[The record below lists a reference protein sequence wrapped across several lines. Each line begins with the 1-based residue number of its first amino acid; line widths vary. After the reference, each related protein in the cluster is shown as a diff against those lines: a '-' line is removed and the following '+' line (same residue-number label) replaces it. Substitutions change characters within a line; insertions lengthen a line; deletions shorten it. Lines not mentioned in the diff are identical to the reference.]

1 MIRLD
6 TLIVWLA
13 VGCLAAICLFITA
26 FLAWYVW
33 RSRENL
39 SAATATYVRQSWRA
53 QISTLAPA
61 LVFALAVVPLA
72 WFVYFPNANP
82 AADVTITVTGKM
94 WFWTYKY
101 SDQGNFSFNAPM
113 LAAASAGPRGR
124 YDHIVVPVGKTI
136 RIVSVANKVIYSWT
150 IPAIGAEIEALPGRS
165 NQSWFKAEQEGRY
178 FGECLELCGL
188 PHAFKPIQV
197 EVVSAERFE
206 QWVAGARQR
215 LTATAATASSGAA
228 AR

>member
-13 VGCLAAICLFITA
+13 VGSLAAICLFISA

-33 RSRENL
+33 RRRKNVSAVPGREA
-39 SAATATYVRQSWRA
+39 SQSWRT
-53 QISTLAPA
+53 QISTLAPV
-61 LVFALAVVPLA
+61 LVFALAFVPLA
-72 WFVYFPNANP
+72 WFVYLPNANP
-82 AADVTITVTGKM
+82 AVDVTITVTGKM

-101 SDQGNFSFNAPM
+101 ADQGNFSFNAPM
-113 LAAASAGPRGR
+113 LAAASAAPPGR

-215 LTATAATASSGAA
+215 LSATATAPPAAA

>member
-13 VGCLAAICLFITA
+13 VGSFAAIALFIGVL
-26 FLAWYVW
+26 LAWYV
-33 RSRENL
+33 RRPRKRFG
-39 SAATATYVRQSWRA
+39 AATRGATPQSWRT
-53 QISTLAPA
+53 QIVTLAPV
-61 LVFALAVVPLA
+61 LVFALAFAPLA
-72 WFVYFPNANP
+72 WLVYFPHADP

-101 SDQGNFSFNAPM
+101 SEPGNFSFNAPM
-113 LAAASAGPRGR
+113 LATASAAPPGR

-188 PHAFKPIQV
+188 PHAFKPTQV

-206 QWVAGARQR
+206 QWVAGARHG
-215 LTATAATASSGAA
+215 LTAAATAA
-228 AR
+228 R